1 MTVILWATVAIL
13 TLAAVLGIARVMTA
27 TDDATRAVVGDLVYF
42 CAVGVMIM
50 MLTATD
56 SAVTFDVALIAALLG
71 ILSTIAL
78 SRILTR
84 GRR

>member
-42 CAVGVMIM
+42 CAVGLMIT
-50 MLTATD
+50 MLMATD

>member
-50 MLTATD
+50 MLMATD
-56 SAVTFDVALIAALLG
+56 SSVTFDVALIAALLG

>member
-42 CAVGVMIM
+42 CAVGLMIT
-50 MLTATD
+50 MLMATD
-56 SAVTFDVALIAALLG
+56 SAVTFDVSLIAALLG

>member
-56 SAVTFDVALIAALLG
+56 SAVTFDVSLIAALLG